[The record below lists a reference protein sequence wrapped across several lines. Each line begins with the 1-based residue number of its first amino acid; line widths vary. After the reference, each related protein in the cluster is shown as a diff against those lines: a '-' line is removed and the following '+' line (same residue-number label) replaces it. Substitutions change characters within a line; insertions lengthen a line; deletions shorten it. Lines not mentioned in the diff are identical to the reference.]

1 MRLKERK
8 GICERGNQSR
18 IQGFETVWKQKATES
33 KRPRERSYNHTK
45 SIASS
50 NKFDTDL
57 NKARPPSEGIYA
69 ATASAT
75 SLSIVSGDINRVWS
89 PPCMNR
95 A

>member
-1 MRLKERK
+1 MSDLYDRTS
-8 GICERGNQSR
+8 GRGYVSEQNKTAGYR
-18 IQGFETVWKQKATES
+18 GFETVWQQKATKS
-33 KRPRERSYNHTK
+33 KRPRKGFYSHTR

-57 NKARPPSEGIYA
+57 YNDRPPSEGIYA

-75 SLSIVSGDINRVWS
+75 SSLSASWDID
-89 PPCMNR
+89 R